1 MWKTHRQ
8 RAARVRV
15 DLWIDYCAFLSVA
28 CVPKMNKKYWRRSWP
43 GKPIRSKHW
52 ANPLDYRTRRRFTNI
67 IAVPQDDHR
76 AGGRDLLDAKYPVS
90 LFAKLLSG
98 LHRSLR
104 SLIVTML

>member
-1 MWKTHRQ
+1 M
-8 RAARVRV
+8 
-15 DLWIDYCAFLSVA
+15 
-28 CVPKMNKKYWRRSWP
+28 PKMNKKYWRRSWP

-104 SLIVTML
+104 SLIVTILQVLPMEGFFLVRLLVIPVRQAH